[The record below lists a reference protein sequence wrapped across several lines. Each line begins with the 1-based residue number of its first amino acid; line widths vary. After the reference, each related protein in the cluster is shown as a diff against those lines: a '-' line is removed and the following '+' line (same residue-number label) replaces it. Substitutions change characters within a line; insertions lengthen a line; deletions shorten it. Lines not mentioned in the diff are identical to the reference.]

1 MDAFFASVEQRDNPD
16 LCGKPV
22 VVGHDGSRGV
32 VSTASY
38 EARKYGIHSAM
49 SIVRAK
55 RLCPQLI
62 IVPPRFEQYKA
73 VSREVHEIFQEY
85 TDFIEPISIDEAFL
99 DVTNNKKEIPF
110 AVDIAKELRTKI
122 RERTRLTAS
131 AGVSYNKF
139 LAKIASDYR
148 KPDGLCVVHPDK
160 ALAFI
165 DKLPIEAFW
174 GIGPKTAER
183 MHKMGI
189 ATGYQL
195 RAIDRSYLVKVF
207 GKAGN
212 VYYNFSRGIDD
223 RPVVVHYERK
233 SVGCEHTFEQDISQP
248 TIMIIEL
255 YHVVLEL
262 VERIRKSGFSGRTLT
277 LKVKFQDFTQ
287 ITRSQTLEKQLCT
300 KSDILPVAKLLQR
313 EIDCTKM
320 PIRLLGLSVSNPPS
334 EEGLSDKYPRWVEGE
349 LYFQE

>member
-1 MDAFFASVEQRDNPD
+1 M
-16 LCGKPV
+16 
-22 VVGHDGSRGV
+22 
-32 VSTASY
+32 
-38 EARKYGIHSAM
+38 
-49 SIVRAK
+49 
-55 RLCPQLI
+55 
-62 IVPPRFEQYKA
+62 
-73 VSREVHEIFQEY
+73 
-85 TDFIEPISIDEAFL
+85 
-99 DVTNNKKEIPF
+99 
-110 AVDIAKELRTKI
+110 
-122 RERTRLTAS
+122 
-131 AGVSYNKF
+131 
-139 LAKIASDYR
+139 
-148 KPDGLCVVHPDK
+148 
-160 ALAFI
+160 
-165 DKLPIEAFW
+165 
-174 GIGPKTAER
+174 
-183 MHKMGI
+183 
-189 ATGYQL
+189 
-195 RAIDRSYLVKVF
+195 KVF

-223 RPVVVHYERK
+223 RPVVVHSERK